1 MTQYQTA
8 STNARLKLFALL
20 KAGVPAAD
28 ADDLV
33 AALEAGAATR
43 AQCGVAGLDGMA
55 PASRGEAFEDG
66 WDAGEQGR
74 ERGPAA
80 HRGPGL
86 GAAWWLV
93 GPGC

>member
-8 STNARLKLFALL
+8 STNARLKLFSLL

-66 WDAGEQGR
+66 WDAGEQGH
-74 ERGPAA
+74 ERGTAA
-80 HRGPGL
+80 HRGP
-86 GAAWWLV
+86 
-93 GPGC
+93 